1 MSSLVKVKA
10 RFVSRPLKIGILI
23 PQFPGQTHIFFW
35 REILELEKMGG
46 SVALFSTRPPPS
58 ALIAH
63 DWSDA
68 AIARTTYLVD
78 MAPANA
84 ALALARA
91 PLAALR
97 RDLRGEPRAFARDVV
112 LSLPAARR
120 LAQACHARGIT
131 HVHAHS
137 CGRAALICALA
148 NRMSGLSYSLTLH
161 GALADYGHG
170 QGFKWRHA
178 AFGCAVSRRLIRD
191 LKATLGP
198 DLPDALHLQPMGVDT
213 DVLSRDAPYRPPDP
227 GQPLRLFSCGRL
239 NRLKGHQD
247 LLQALRHLRESSLD
261 ARLEIAGEDDDGGS
275 GFRIEL
281 QADIARLGLED
292 HVTLLGAIDAGAV
305 RDHLQQAHLFVLATW
320 HEALGVAYMEAM
332 SMGVPTIGTETGGV
346 PELITSGRDGLL
358 VPPRDP
364 ETLACAIGELATD
377 PARLAALS
385 KAGRAR
391 VVENFSSARG
401 ARTLIDAITGT

>member
-1 MSSLVKVKA
+1 M
-10 RFVSRPLKIGILI
+10 SRPLKIGILI

-35 REILELEKMGG
+35 REILELEKMGV
-46 SVALFSTRPPPS
+46 SVTLFSTRPPPPG
-58 ALIAH
+58 LIAH

-68 AIARTTYLVD
+68 AIARTTYLGD

-91 PLAALR
+91 PLAAVW
-97 RDLRGEPRAFARDVV
+97 RDLRSEPRAFMRDVV

-120 LAQACHARGIT
+120 LAQACRAQGIT

-161 GALADYGHG
+161 GALADYGPG

-178 AFGCAVSRRLIRD
+178 GFGCAVSRRLIRE
-191 LKATLGP
+191 LRQTLGP
-198 DLPDALHLQPMGVDT
+198 DQPDRLFLQPMGVDT
-213 DVLSRDAPYRPPDP
+213 DVLSRDTPYRPPMP
-227 GQPLRLFSCGRL
+227 GEPLRLFSCGRL

-247 LLQALRHLRESSLD
+247 LLQALRQLRDSGRD
-261 ARLEIAGEDDDGGS
+261 VRLEIAGEDDDGGS
-275 GFRIEL
+275 GFRVEL
-281 QADIARLGLED
+281 QADIARLGLDD
-292 HVTLLGAIDAGAV
+292 HVTLLGAIDADTV
-305 RDHLQQAHLFVLATW
+305 RARLQKAHLFVLATW

-332 SMGVPTIGTETGGV
+332 SMGLPTIGSEIGGV

-364 ETLACAIGELATD
+364 QTLARAIAAAADD
-377 PARLAALS
+377 PARLDALS
-385 KAGRAR
+385 AAGRAR

-401 ARTLIDAITGT
+401 ARTLIDAITDG